1 MAFIGIAGEG
11 VMVKWLAQA
20 VQKLPDFQIASAGE
34 KNLSAWIWY
43 HKEGEPLPL
52 HLQASAL
59 PIISLGPGIR
69 TWTRPSSSQLQER
82 PQTRL
87 LHIPE
92 APFMA
97 ILRITASLKQVA
109 QLQTTM
115 LVPTGLPFEAQHG
128 PIDALLPAAPE
139 WVPEGLSTSHMQWT
153 YQMVQVPHTRCW
165 LIACVMQM
173 QRELARDEILALL
186 RNAPR
191 VLLIPEGIGFTD
203 TAFLVE
209 SFRDRG
215 RPHGSFFETT
225 IFLDYLRVQ
234 GRQAQMW
241 IAVHALAPLPEAMD
255 CLQVLCGSA
264 SEAES
269 MKRTDRTLG
278 ILSSFF
284 PEKKEQTIE

>member
-20 VQKLPDFQIASAGE
+20 VQKQPDFHLASEGE
-34 KNLSAWIWY
+34 ENLSAWIWY

-52 HLQASAL
+52 HLQASSL

-69 TWTRPSSSQLQER
+69 TWTHLSQEG
-82 PQTRL
+82 PPTKL

-92 APFMA
+92 APFVA
-97 ILRITASLKQVA
+97 LLRITAALKQIT
-109 QLQTTM
+109 QLHTTM
-115 LVPTGLPFEAQHG
+115 LAPAGLPFEAQHG
-128 PIDALLPAAPE
+128 PIDALLPATPA
-139 WVPEGLSTSHMQWT
+139 WVPEGLSPATMQWT

-165 LIACVMQM
+165 LISCLMQM
-173 QRELARDEILALL
+173 QREFARSEILALL
-186 RNAPR
+186 RTAPR
-191 VLLIPEGIGFTD
+191 VLLVPEGIGFTD

-215 RPHGSFFETT
+215 RPHGSFFETA

-234 GRQAQMW
+234 DRQVQMW
-241 IAVHALAPLPEAMD
+241 IAAHMFAPLPEVMD
-255 CLQVLCGSA
+255 CLHVLCGSA
-264 SEAES
+264 STDES
-269 MKRTDRTLG
+269 MKRTNRALG
-278 ILSSFF
+278 ILSAFF